1 MEIVEEARDFVQAKM
16 QSRVALLRAK
26 TRRLQQL
33 SDESDGHCSQT
44 TATPQAES
52 TEPSIH
58 LINIT
63 KCRARDKS
71 FKAVASGRIKRPV
84 LAFTFHRRQSLRRL
98 PLDLDGSVAS
108 MQGSFSTRAESALG
122 RQRRDRWSLQSASAW
137 TPWPRAPTKTQPD
150 RFSYSLE
157 DDSEDEAVVFRKPRY
172 VTRESTWEGLG
183 YCGLLGHES
192 INESVKLK
200 PSGSFEESQLAK
212 AIQSHESRRQ
222 EEGAHDGLQSLVS
235 KEHLPACDEDES
247 HVARRISSDERAKW
261 RSSFNRFRHDGE
273 IHRDDL
279 NKALAHCGFDDR
291 RQALIDE
298 ALEQVTRYTAL
309 NREEFMQFVC
319 LYESRLHDLY
329 RTEFLKYETSP
340 GAMSVQ
346 SLPLLLQELG
356 LEPRRVVLEEL
367 LKEVCRA
374 GRPEVLGFRDVA
386 AVMELLRAR
395 EGFLVAEL
403 DRFRGVF
410 QDFDSDASG
419 DMCAG
424 ELGSALS
431 WLGFPYTND
440 KVQSLYKE
448 SDMNGNG
455 VLSESEFVICL
466 RHIQDAELST
476 IRQFLRERAV
486 ANGYGQRISSVREL
500 EALLIKLGY
509 QASAAALIDAMQEAG
524 FCGKTDPEQLIDL
537 SGIRMDMDDVCTL
550 LHCLRNREG
559 FTDAQMNDLRK
570 AFQRNK
576 SDDTERIPTSVLHK
590 VLRWL
595 GHCYTFDR
603 AQQLIYEA
611 DPMGDQLDY
620 TTFVKLVRKCRDFD
634 RHAAVAAFHAADESR
649 SGVLEPS
656 EQLEALS
663 TIDLAEFHHLPGPD
677 EKDFTLERFLLRV
690 SKYQEDRLL
699 FLRKFYCFT
708 VAEYETLRCHFNRSD
723 KEGNGTLR
731 RYELARLVETLFPHQ
746 SHMPEFRPILVKLL
760 KEANAD
766 KSPATDL
773 MALLAVTRKI
783 KDESDVYHCSVY
795 QKTLQSLNF
804 SCREAAE
811 FLSIYLPIT
820 EEGSRPV
827 TCEDM
832 LSLFIRSF
840 EMTDGECQLLQ
851 AVFNEVLEEKGSGNM
866 VNLGSRGEPGL
877 DFLGFMLVMRRVIEV
892 GVATIAN

>member
-1 MEIVEEARDFVQAKM
+1 M
-16 QSRVALLRAK
+16 
-26 TRRLQQL
+26 
-33 SDESDGHCSQT
+33 
-44 TATPQAES
+44 
-52 TEPSIH
+52 
-58 LINIT
+58 
-63 KCRARDKS
+63 
-71 FKAVASGRIKRPV
+71 
-84 LAFTFHRRQSLRRL
+84 
-98 PLDLDGSVAS
+98 
-108 MQGSFSTRAESALG
+108 
-122 RQRRDRWSLQSASAW
+122 
-137 TPWPRAPTKTQPD
+137 
-150 RFSYSLE
+150 
-157 DDSEDEAVVFRKPRY
+157 VFRKPRY

-410 QDFDSDASG
+410 RDFDSDASG

-431 WLGFPYTND
+431 SLGFPYTND

-851 AVFNEVLEEKGSGNM
+851 AVFNEVLEERGSGNM